1 MRQPSFVLA
10 DPQMGDYFGEGREC
24 VNCGAI
30 STPLWRRDGTGA
42 SMKTRCV
49 DHHDVDV
56 DHYGHDVDHHG
67 HHGKDRAAND
77 DVSGHYLCNACG
89 LYHKMNGMNRP
100 LVKPPKRLV
109 STTSTRKYIK

>member
-1 MRQPSFVLA
+1 MEQSRLHSGA
-10 DPQMGDYFGEGREC
+10 EMGQ
-24 VNCGAI
+24 VPA
-30 STPLWRRDGTGA
+30 
-42 SMKTRCV
+42 CV
-49 DHHDVDV
+49 DHHDVDHHDHYVDHQSHYV

-67 HHGKDRAAND
+67 KDKEAID

-109 STTSTRKYIK
+109 STTSTWKYHKYLYYKYLKY